1 MADVKKQFELWLEK
15 TKDNPEINAELRRIN
30 HELDKLTDMAL
41 KLHYDLQRA
50 LKNQPN
56 DLRTP
61 RPVLG
66 LKHLDS

>member
-1 MADVKKQFELWLEK
+1 M
-15 TKDNPEINAELRRIN
+15 TPEINAELRRIN

-50 LKNQPN
+50 LDNHPN

-61 RPVLG
+61 RPVLS